1 MTMVKV
7 NCPLLVLSGLTGG
20 SCCPGDFLPA
30 LPGDFLTAL
39 PGRPR
44 ESLTIVSARATPC
57 HLVVTNS
64 LTHVDPPDRGTASW
78 DRLSTT
84 SGSSG
89 CEGRVS
95 GGP

>member
-44 ESLTIVSARATPC
+44 ESLTIVSARAT
-57 HLVVTNS
+57 LATWW
-64 LTHVDPPDRGTASW
+64 LQTH
-78 DRLSTT
+78 
-84 SGSSG
+84 
-89 CEGRVS
+89 
-95 GGP
+95 